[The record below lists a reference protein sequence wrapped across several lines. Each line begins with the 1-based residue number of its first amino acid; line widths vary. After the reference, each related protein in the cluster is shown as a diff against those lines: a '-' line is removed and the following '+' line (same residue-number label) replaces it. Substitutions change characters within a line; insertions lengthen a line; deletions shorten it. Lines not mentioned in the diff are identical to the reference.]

1 MNNYQGVFITRIDSE
16 GNLSGYVFKKNG
28 EPRRSGTIQI
38 AKDSYAPV
46 FLSRREETVISDNID
61 NYATPDA
68 FNKKYTFDE
77 RVRSF
82 LKMPI
87 RNFINY
93 HAGDVSII
101 AFNSMRTLTDQ
112 ETIFIEVLLNT
123 TRTIVALADLAR
135 ENEEQFLQKVMRRF
149 GDGRFGDVH

>member
-1 MNNYQGVFITRIDSE
+1 M
-16 GNLSGYVFKKNG
+16 
-28 EPRRSGTIQI
+28 
-38 AKDSYAPV
+38 
-46 FLSRREETVISDNID
+46 ISDNID

-68 FNKKYTFDE
+68 FNKKYMFDE

-101 AFNSMRTLTDQ
+101 AFNSVRTLTDQ

-123 TRTIVALADLAR
+123 TRTIDRASR
-135 ENEEQFLQKVMRRF
+135 S
-149 GDGRFGDVH
+149 GP